1 VKFFGAHPPKQ
12 VLGCT
17 QIETPIGEWCAH
29 CGEAILLGDSGV
41 MVLDPDVAPEYLH
54 GECLVREIVGSPDH
68 LRGCGRFYG
77 GIDGDPL
84 DLTPRQAARESA
96 LLFILRSQER
106 DCIMARVHAASIN

>member
-12 VLGCT
+12 VLACT
-17 QIETPIGEWCAH
+17 QIEPPLGEWCAH

-41 MVLDPDVAPEYLH
+41 MVMDLDVPEYLH
-54 GECLVREIVGSPDH
+54 SECLVREIVGSPDH

-77 GIDGDPL
+77 GIDGNPL

-96 LLFILRSQER
+96 LLFVIRSQER
-106 DCIMARVHAASIN
+106 DGRMARVETSLH